1 MAAASLAGK
10 PRKVIPKILAVIH
23 ADGCTG
29 CEACLEVCP
38 VDCIYKVPGE
48 EHASLQ
54 TFCDID
60 LDRCIGCKHCAQVC
74 PWDAIDMV
82 DTIDVAYHVAV
93 KGGPASVR
101 RAALGR
107 IWSTRRSGT
116 PRGCWPRRSRR
127 RASERVKED
136 SDREPGAPGR
146 PVSRTRQHRDRRER
160 FPTRAEDAYDWLVS
174 IGGDFHARQHRA
186 HPGGGMRD
194 WPDSWRVRPVSGP
207 FPVGQAR
214 LPAGRAED
222 PGGEDSGRADDA
234 RSAGR
239 HEAARRRRQGG
250 SRGRRGAGGPDTVR
264 LSLAA
269 RRSAE
274 DP

>member
-82 DTIDVAYHVAV
+82 DTIDVSYHVAL
-93 KGGPASVR
+93 KGGPPQYV
-101 RAALGR
+101 
-107 IWSTRRSGT
+107 
-116 PRGCWPRRSRR
+116 
-127 RASERVKED
+127 E
-136 SDREPGAPGR
+136 
-146 PVSRTRQHRDRRER
+146 QHWD
-160 FPTRAEDAYDWLVS
+160 
-174 IGGDFHARQHRA
+174 
-186 HPGGGMRD
+186 
-194 WPDSWRVRPVSGP
+194 
-207 FPVGQAR
+207 
-214 LPAGRAED
+214 
-222 PGGEDSGRADDA
+222 DSGRAGPA
-234 RSAGR
+234 QRRRPAGEEEIAVASAWPRELAIALEPCKRAGKPNGCRLPANRVRCKLRLRTSKSRECVSAGVSR
-239 HEAARRRRQGG
+239 VRAEGGDELLDSIIGDGSPRWIAAGWDRRVPEWR
-250 SRGRRGAGGPDTVR
+250 
-264 LSLAA
+264 
-269 RRSAE
+269 
-274 DP
+274 